1 MSVEEIVHTSYADAK
16 SANTSWKPPLYRTYM
31 SPRNV
36 PISMAP
42 KVPSRGGTS
51 GGAGILVTVALVDI
65 G

>member
-1 MSVEEIVHTSYADAK
+1 
-16 SANTSWKPPLYRTYM
+16 M

-65 G
+65 GYLTIYGQITAAGGEADL